1 MSNSRYQYL
10 SNTGIKLIR
19 SRFSWRT
26 TCFSIRQALVSTGAR
41 ESITLLA
48 KISPDREK
56 TFKSSRPRRV
66 VARNLR
72 RSATLI
78 AHFADKLEENGLEAA
93 FTAACQLV
101 GPYLRSRLRC
111 FLRVFLVIPL
121 SRGSRTAAV
130 SPKVLIERR
139 KGTLFIGYVE
149 GGLGLGETLRSD
161 LLAATMARIPFAV
174 YPFRTGVETRLI
186 GSFMAERYDES
197 HAYDVNIIEVA
208 PDQAPV
214 VFRSL
219 APGLYCDSYNV
230 LRTFWE
236 LPNAPGAWRQMLT
249 NIDEIW
255 APNNFVADAFRKIF
269 SRPITIVPA
278 IVDVGNGPHPARG
291 HFGMIS
297 GRFYFLFSFDYFSSP
312 YRKNPLAVLEAF
324 QRAFRNRKEN
334 VGLIMKSIGAKDH
347 FPEIKE
353 AMRRA
358 MLEDPRIQVI
368 DCRLSRDEILG
379 LIKSADAYVSL
390 HRAEGFGAGMAE
402 ALSFGRIVIGTGYSG
417 NAEFLTEETG
427 FPVPYTLR
435 AVQPHEYAWTE
446 GQVWAEP
453 DVDAAAEMMRQAFER
468 TDLALQRAMAG
479 QTLVRSKYGSANVGA
494 VIKTRLAEISD
505 SLEFRPP

>member
-1 MSNSRYQYL
+1 MVGAAPLTARSSAVEAHDMSNNRYQYL

-26 TCFSIRQALVSTGAR
+26 ACFSIRQALVSTGAR

-56 TFKSSRPRRV
+56 TFKSSRPRRA

-93 FTAACQLV
+93 FTAACQIV
-101 GPYLRSRLRC
+101 GSYLRSRLRYL
-111 FLRVFLVIPL
+111 LRVFLVIPL

-219 APGLYCDSYNV
+219 APGLYC
-230 LRTFWE
+230 
-236 LPNAPGAWRQMLT
+236 
-249 NIDEIW
+249 
-255 APNNFVADAFRKIF
+255 
-269 SRPITIVPA
+269 
-278 IVDVGNGPHPARG
+278 
-291 HFGMIS
+291 
-297 GRFYFLFSFDYFSSP
+297 
-312 YRKNPLAVLEAF
+312 
-324 QRAFRNRKEN
+324 
-334 VGLIMKSIGAKDH
+334 
-347 FPEIKE
+347 
-353 AMRRA
+353 
-358 MLEDPRIQVI
+358 
-368 DCRLSRDEILG
+368 
-379 LIKSADAYVSL
+379 
-390 HRAEGFGAGMAE
+390 
-402 ALSFGRIVIGTGYSG
+402 
-417 NAEFLTEETG
+417 
-427 FPVPYTLR
+427 
-435 AVQPHEYAWTE
+435 
-446 GQVWAEP
+446 
-453 DVDAAAEMMRQAFER
+453 
-468 TDLALQRAMAG
+468 
-479 QTLVRSKYGSANVGA
+479 
-494 VIKTRLAEISD
+494 
-505 SLEFRPP
+505 